1 MKKTRR
7 KLIAP
12 IIITILLV
20 LYFIFY
26 IGIGVNFIGL
36 GFNGGPMSLIIKI
49 LFILIPLGFI
59 ILSIYLLYERIGEI
73 KGGEEDDLS
82 KY

>member
-1 MKKTRR
+1 MKKQTK

-12 IIITILLV
+12 IIITVLIV
-20 LYFIFY
+20 LYFVFY
-26 IGIGVNFIGL
+26 MFIGVSIAEIPMFMKILALIIPIGL
-36 GFNGGPMSLIIKI
+36 IV
-49 LFILIPLGFI
+49 
-59 ILSIYLLYERIGEI
+59 LSIYMLFERIDEI

>member
-1 MKKTRR
+1 MRKYTK

-12 IIITILLV
+12 ILITFLV
-20 LYFIFY
+20 ICYFIFY
-26 IGIGVNFIGL
+26 MWIGL
-36 GFNGGPMSLIIKI
+36 SISEIPSIMKI
-49 LFILIPLGFI
+49 LLLIFPIGLI
-59 ILSIYLLYERIGEI
+59 VLSVYMLFERIDEI

>member
-1 MKKTRR
+1 MNKHTK

-12 IIITILLV
+12 IIITILLIC
-20 LYFIFY
+20 YFIIY
-26 IGIGVNFIGL
+26 MVTGLYVNEFPPI
-36 GFNGGPMSLIIKI
+36 MKI
-49 LFILIPLGFI
+49 LLLVIPLGFI
-59 ILSIYLLYERIGEI
+59 GLSIYMLIERINEI

>member
-1 MKKTRR
+1 MEKNTK

-12 IIITILLV
+12 IVITILLV

-26 IGIGVNFIGL
+26 ITIGL
-36 GFNGGPMSLIIKI
+36 KLRI
-49 LFILIPLGFI
+49 LPTTLRVIFIVIPLGFMV
-59 ILSIYLLYERIGEI
+59 LAIYTLYERIQEI

>member
-1 MKKTRR
+1 MQSHTK

-12 IIITILLV
+12 IIITV
-20 LYFIFY
+20 LIIIYFVFY
-26 IGIGVNFIGL
+26 IYMGL
-36 GFNGGPMSLIIKI
+36 YINDMPSIIKI
-49 LFILIPLGFI
+49 LFIIIPICFI
-59 ILSIYLLYERIGEI
+59 ILSIYMLIERIREI

>member
-1 MKKTRR
+1 MKKHRK

-12 IIITILLV
+12 IIITILIV

-26 IGIGVNFIGL
+26 MFIGASIAEIPIL
-36 GFNGGPMSLIIKI
+36 MKVLALVIPIGLIV
-49 LFILIPLGFI
+49 
-59 ILSIYLLYERIGEI
+59 LSIYMLFERIDEI
-73 KGGEEDDLS
+73 KGGEEDDLG

>member
-1 MKKTRR
+1 MKKQTK

-12 IIITILLV
+12 IIITVLIV
-20 LYFIFY
+20 LYFVFY
-26 IGIGVNFIGL
+26 MFIGVSIAEIPMFMKILALIIPIGL
-36 GFNGGPMSLIIKI
+36 IV
-49 LFILIPLGFI
+49 
-59 ILSIYLLYERIGEI
+59 LSIYMLFERIGEI

>member
-1 MKKTRR
+1 MKKKTK

-12 IIITILLV
+12 IITTILIA
-20 LYFIFY
+20 LYFICY
-26 IGIGVNFIGL
+26 MWIGL
-36 GFNGGPMSLIIKI
+36 SISE
-49 LFILIPLGFI
+49 IPLIMKIVLLVFPIGLI
-59 ILSIYLLYERIGEI
+59 VLSVYMLFERIDEI